1 MATDVSRRDFLD
13 GVAGAFAAA
22 FVGRSRAHIGE
33 NIREN
38 ASVMLTR
45 PIPSSQEQLAVVGL
59 GTWQT
64 FDVPL
69 NDSGGVERLTQTVRA
84 LYDAGGRVVDSS
96 PMYGRSEET
105 FGAIADRL
113 KLTNALFMATKVWTE
128 GERAGI
134 EQMRES
140 AALFHRKTIDLMQ
153 IHNLVDWKTHLATL
167 RKDKDAGRIR
177 YVGVSHYTASAY
189 PELERVIRSER
200 IDFVQLAYAPGYRAA
215 ERSLLPL
222 AADRGVAV
230 IVNRP
235 FEGGSGLRAVASKP
249 LPQEV
254 GAYAGSWAQAF
265 LKFILANPAVTC
277 VIPGTGSPQH
287 MADNAAAGSG
297 PLPTDRERR
306 RLLELLAG

>member
-1 MATDVSRRDFLD
+1 MPGYLSRREFL
-13 GVAGAFAAA
+13 GGLVGSVA
-22 FVGRSRAHIGE
+22 VSLVDDRR
-33 NIREN
+33 RQTRPPN
-38 ASVMLTR
+38 AVMLTR
-45 PIPSSQEQLAVVGL
+45 PIPSSKEQLPVVGL

-69 NDSGGVERLTQTVRA
+69 SDAAGVEKLTRTVRA

-113 KLTNALFMATKVWTE
+113 KLTSALFMATKVWTS
-128 GERAGI
+128 GERAGVD
-134 EQMRES
+134 QMRES
-140 AALFHRKTIDLMQ
+140 GSFFHRRTIDLMQ
-153 IHNLVDWKTHLATL
+153 IHNLLDWKTHLATL
-167 RKDKDAGRIR
+167 RKDKEAGRIR
-177 YVGVSHYTASAY
+177 YIGVSHYTASAY
-189 PELERVIRSER
+189 PELERVLRAEQL
-200 IDFVQLAYAPGYRAA
+200 DFVQLAYSPGYRAA

-235 FEGGSGLRAVASKP
+235 FDGGSGLRAVVSKP
-249 LPQEV
+249 LPAEV
-254 GAYAGSWAQAF
+254 RSYAQSWAQAF
-265 LKFILANPAVTC
+265 LKFIIANPAVTC

-287 MADNAAAGSG
+287 MTDNAAAGTG

-306 RLLELLAG
+306 RLVELLGA